1 MASDEESHESH
12 EEEYYRP
19 EPIDPLPDQISNWGA
34 NLGKKWSNFIDRV
47 FGSRQFLHL
56 WSAQLVTSLGDW
68 LGFLALAIVAGRV
81 GANPDL
87 SIAMVMATRLVP
99 GLFFTPMTGVLADRF
114 DRRRLMI
121 LCDVARAGIFLFV
134 PFVNSLWALIVASL
148 VIEAFTLAWIP
159 AKEALVPNLLRKE
172 HLTTANSL
180 SMLATYGMFPI
191 ASLVLV
197 GVQSAAANLENSGFA
212 QALRLEKEA
221 FAFYINSLTFLIS
234 ALLLFAIR
242 LPESSLVGRKFA
254 GRPSGGWR
262 DFLNR
267 FRSERSRSHSARFSH
282 RILTVWQQFLR
293 EVRDGWK
300 YVFHNDTV
308 RPIGVGLAMG
318 LIGGGMLVPLGLI
331 YIKEILGL
339 AEKEAD
345 RAWGIMTTGLG
356 VGVALGVGVILLVQ
370 QKLNKE
376 LMFTSSVFG
385 AGVFLL
391 LAASLNSLIGV
402 AFMAGGLGM
411 SAGGIYVVGF
421 TLLHSNTADELR
433 GRVFAGLYSIV
444 RLCLVLALVLGP
456 SLSSGLD
463 ALSNWLFD
471 GSWRIGVTIPL
482 PGVRLTL
489 WLSGLVIVVAGLLV
503 RRLQKQSADP
513 GSGLPAD
520 PADGGAPSD
529 PAAGQDDPQP

>member
-1 MASDEESHESH
+1 MASEEESY

-19 EPIDPLPDQISNWGA
+19 EPIDPLPDEISNWVA
-34 NLGKKWSNFIDRV
+34 NLGKRWSGFIDRV

-81 GANPDL
+81 GANADL
-87 SIAMVMATRLVP
+87 SIAIVMATRLVP

-134 PFVNSLWALIVASL
+134 PFVNSLWALVLASL

-159 AKEALVPNLLRKE
+159 AKEALVPNLLKRE

-197 GVQSAAANLENSGFA
+197 GVQSAAEGLENSGFA

-221 FAFYINSLTFLIS
+221 FAFYINSLTFLVS
-234 ALLLFAIR
+234 ALLLFSIR
-242 LPESSLVGRKFA
+242 LPGSSPAARALTPK
-254 GRPSGGWR
+254 PSGGWR
-262 DFLNR
+262 EFFAR
-267 FRSERSRSHSARFSH
+267 FRSGGSSSGLLGH
-282 RILTVWQQFLR
+282 RLSLVWKQFLK
-293 EVRDGWK
+293 EVREGWK
-300 YVFHNDTV
+300 YVFDNDTV

-331 YIKEILGL
+331 YIKEVVGIAGP
-339 AEKEAD
+339 EAD
-345 RAWGIMTTGLG
+345 RAWGLMTTGLG
-356 VGVALGVGVILLVQ
+356 VGVALGVGTLLLVQ
-370 QKLNKE
+370 QKLNKDVT
-376 LMFTSSVFG
+376 FAFSVFSS
-385 AGVFLL
+385 GVFLF
-391 LAASLNSLIGV
+391 LAASLNSLTGV
-402 AFMAGGLGM
+402 ALMAGGLGM
-411 SAGGIYVVGF
+411 SAGGVYVLGF

-463 ALSNWLFD
+463 ALSNWIFD
-471 GSWRIGVTIPL
+471 GSLDVGVSIKL

-489 WLSGLVIVVAGLLV
+489 WLAGVVIVVAGLVV
-503 RRLQKQSADP
+503 RRLQKKSAARAP
-513 GSGLPAD
+513 
-520 PADGGAPSD
+520 GGAADSSGGSSPPGGD
-529 PAAGQDDPQP
+529 TQ